1 MEVSPSSKIGNKNQ
15 LSYVLLSKKG
25 RLSKTISGV
34 LLAHKINISS
44 KRLPMLYLEG
54 MEVSPLSKIGNKNQ
68 LSYVLLSKKGRLSK
82 AISDVLLA
90 HKINISSKRLP
101 MLYLEGMK
109 VSPLSKIG
117 NKNQLS
123 YVLLSKKGRLSK
135 AISDVLLAHKINVS
149 SKRLPMLYL
158 EGMEVSPSSKI
169 GNKNQLSYV
178 LLSKKGRLSKAI
190 SDVLLAHK
198 INVSSK
204 RLPMLY
210 LEGMEVSPL
219 SKIGNKN

>member
-1 MEVSPSSKIGNKNQ
+1 
-15 LSYVLLSKKG
+15 
-25 RLSKTISGV
+25 
-34 LLAHKINISS
+34 
-44 KRLPMLYLEG
+44 MLYLEG

-90 HKINISSKRLP
+90 HKINI
-101 MLYLEGMK
+101 
-109 VSPLSKIG
+109 
-117 NKNQLS
+117 
-123 YVLLSKKGRLSK
+123 
-135 AISDVLLAHKINVS
+135 S